1 MIKIDFAHVKQI
13 AQGTPIVMSH
23 LQRES
28 VSDFVTFCDRGCER
42 YCDVM
47 KRCVI
52 SIVMSRRRGPGKILW
67 CHKVVQSLSTP
78 IFWNVYLKL

>member
-28 VSDFVTFCDRGCER
+28 VSQILWHFATGGVND
-42 YCDVM
+42 
-47 KRCVI
+47 
-52 SIVMSRRRGPGKILW
+52 IVMSWKGAL
-67 CHKVVQSLSTP
+67 
-78 IFWNVYLKL
+78 